1 MNKMIANRYMIVKH
15 IGSGGMADVYVA
27 MDTLLNREVAVK
39 VLRGELSNDPVALL
53 RFQRE
58 AQASCAL
65 IHPNIVEIYDVGEDD
80 GSHFIVMEYI
90 RGKTLKQLIHL
101 RGAIGVEEAV
111 GMMKQLVSATY
122 EAHKRGIIHRDIKPQ
137 NVLVKD
143 DGTIKMVDFG
153 IALAHD
159 ALQLTQSDSVMGSVH
174 YLAPELA
181 KGEQASYQSDIYAL
195 GIVFFELLSG
205 QVPFSAEQPVQVALK
220 HIREEMPSIR
230 AMICDVPQSI
240 ENMILKA
247 SAKSKE
253 HRYRSCLEM
262 LQDLSTCLSPVRKD
276 EEKITFET
284 IEEKSQ
290 GTLVMDQIREPDEKK
305 KSVKSKPK
313 KKKGNAVKT
322 AGYTIL
328 ILLLVGLSAAAIAV
342 MMFLMNGFGM
352 ANRMAQ
358 VPACISMSVK
368 ECEELVLEAGLQLN
382 TSNIV
387 YEQTDNIPEG
397 SIIETIPEAGTEL
410 EKGSHVKLK
419 VSSGTYLVMNDYI
432 DMNVNQAK
440 KEIAAEFDNIRVLV
454 TSEESDKT
462 PGTVI
467 RQELLEPQ
475 TKFSPSKSYDVRL
488 VISQYTTLVIP
499 HSLINMNID
508 EARQLLENQ
517 GAQVILSRLDAP
529 SDEEGQSSIV
539 YDVVVSVSPNTGTS
553 YTQEEGAYITLY
565 YY

>member
-39 VLRGELSNDPVALL
+39 VLRGELSSDPVALL

-65 IHPNIVEIYDVGEDD
+65 IHPNIVEIYDVGEDE
-80 GSHFIVMEYI
+80 GSHYIVMEYI

-101 RGAIGVEEAV
+101 RGAIGIEEAV

-159 ALQLTQSDSVMGSVH
+159 ALQLTQNDSVMGSVH

-205 QVPFSAEQPVQVALK
+205 QVPFTADQPVQVALK

-230 AMICDVPQSI
+230 SMIYDVPQSV

-247 SAKSKE
+247 CAKRKE

-262 LQDLSTCLSPVRKD
+262 LQDLSTCLSSVRKD
-276 EEKITFET
+276 EERIVFAEV
-284 IEEKSQ
+284 EEKSQ
-290 GTLVMDQIREPDEKK
+290 GTLVMDSLKDTEKK
-305 KSVKSKPK
+305 TNISKSKPK
-313 KKKGNAVKT
+313 KKGSAATT
-322 AGYTIL
+322 AGYTLL
-328 ILLLVGLSAAAIAV
+328 ILALLVLSAAAIAA
-342 MMFLMNGFGM
+342 MLFLTNGFNS
-352 ANRMAQ
+352 ASKTAS
-358 VPACISMSVK
+358 VPGCVSMSVK
-368 ECEELVLEAGLQLN
+368 ECETLVLEAGLQLN
-382 TSNIV
+382 TSNIT
-387 YEQTDNIPEG
+387 YELTDNIPEG
-397 SIIETIPEAGTEL
+397 EIIETIPAEGTVL
-410 EKGSHVKLK
+410 EKGSHVRLK

-432 DMNVNQAK
+432 GMNINQAK
-440 KEIAAEFDNIRVLV
+440 KEISNDYDNIRVLV
-454 TSEESDKT
+454 TSEESDE
-462 PGTVI
+462 PAGTVL

-475 TKFSPSKSYDVRL
+475 AKFAPGKSYDMRL

-499 HSLINMNID
+499 HSVLNMNID
-508 EARQLLENQ
+508 EARQMLENM

-529 SDEEGQSSIV
+529 VVEEGQLSNVV